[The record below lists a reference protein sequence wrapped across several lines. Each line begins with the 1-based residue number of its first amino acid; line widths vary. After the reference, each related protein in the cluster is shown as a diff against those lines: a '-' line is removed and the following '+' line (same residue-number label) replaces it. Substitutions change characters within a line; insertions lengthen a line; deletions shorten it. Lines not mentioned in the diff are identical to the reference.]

1 MRNPRIDGA
10 LVVDKPAGVTS
21 HDVVAQARRL
31 YGTRAVGHAGTLDPM
46 ATGVLLL
53 LFGEAC
59 KLSTYLTGQSKRYRA
74 EVRFGRSTD
83 SLDQDGATV
92 EEVELPDGWL
102 DDERLASA
110 LEGEWRRTHQV
121 PPLVSAISIDG
132 RRGHELARAGKSVEL
147 EPRPVRVEQLVVTGR
162 GERHLE
168 LELGVSKGYY
178 VRALARDLGRSL
190 GVPAHL
196 SALRRTASGSFSLDS
211 AQSWPATTPAPLLG
225 LREVAERAL
234 PVTTLNAD
242 GARRAR
248 LGQLLSSDDAQSSAG
263 VGDASVWLS
272 PEGEP
277 LAIGCRTES
286 GFRVLRGFAPL

>member
-1 MRNPRIDGA
+1 MSERIHGA
-10 LVVDKPAGVTS
+10 LVVDKPGGMTS

-83 SLDQDGATV
+83 SFDRDGKTV

-147 EPRPVRVEQLVVTGR
+147 DPRPVRVEELVVRSR

-178 VRALARDLGRSL
+178 VRSLARDLGRSL
-190 GVPAHL
+190 GAPAHL
-196 SALRRTASGSFSLDS
+196 SALRRTASGSFTLDF
-211 AQSWPATTPAPLLG
+211 AHPWPATTPPPLLG

-234 PVTTLNAD
+234 PVTRLNPD

-248 LGQLLSSDDAQSSAG
+248 LGQLLSNDDALSSAG
-263 VGDASVWLS
+263 VGDPSVWLS

-286 GFRVLRGFAPL
+286 GFRVLRGFAPP

>member
-1 MRNPRIDGA
+1 MRNPRIHGA
-10 LVVDKPAGVTS
+10 LVVDKPRGVTS

-74 EVRFGRSTD
+74 EVRFGRATD

-121 PPLVSAISIDG
+121 PPLVSAISIGG

-196 SALRRTASGSFSLDS
+196 SALRRTASGSFSLDA

>member
-277 LAIGCRTES
+277 LAIGCRTET

>member
-1 MRNPRIDGA
+1 LRRSIHGA
-10 LVVDKPAGVTS
+10 LVVDKPRGVTS

>member
-1 MRNPRIDGA
+1 MSERIHGA
-10 LVVDKPAGVTS
+10 LVVDKPGGMTS

-74 EVRFGRSTD
+74 EVSFGRSTD
-83 SLDQDGATV
+83 SFDRDGKTV

-147 EPRPVRVEQLVVTGR
+147 DPRPVRVEELVVRSR

-178 VRALARDLGRSL
+178 VRSLARDLGRSL

-196 SALRRTASGSFSLDS
+196 SALRRTASGSFSLDF
-211 AQSWPATTPAPLLG
+211 AQPWPATTPPALLG

-234 PVTTLNAD
+234 PVTRLNAD

-248 LGQLLSSDDAQSSAG
+248 LGQLLSNDDAQSSAG
-263 VGDASVWLS
+263 VGDPSVWLS

-286 GFRVLRGFAPL
+286 GFRVLRGFAPA